1 MRRVLLLC
9 CLLLAWSG
17 GALAHDYANSRL
29 RATTQGADLD
39 VSFLLNAESIVD
51 LISLRKEEL
60 PKTEKARIPEFRD
73 LVLGYLDEHF
83 TVKRGAK
90 QCRRQAPA
98 RFSYM
103 LNTDRVLVDTRYK
116 CANEDNVIELRSELF
131 LTEDTPHQVLA
142 TFVHKHAMER
152 YFFTGGERVATIKLD
167 TLRQRDK
174 PKRVDPG
181 GVRVARPPDGA
192 FGGASRQPSVEKK
205 NDALPVAPEN
215 DAKSADEPKGD
226 DEVGRAEAM
235 GSGFR
240 RFFKDGFAHIFS
252 GIDHILFVLSLLLVT
267 RRWKDLAIVVTG
279 FTVAH
284 SITLALGAFDL
295 VTISSRIVEP
305 VIAASIVYVALENVV
320 SKKPRARLAVTF
332 VFGLV
337 HGFGFSESLRALGL
351 SGRELVPALL
361 GFNLGVEAGQL
372 VIVLPLFLVLLW
384 LQKKERLS
392 RSMLVA
398 ASSVVAVIGAW
409 WFAERLLG

>member
-226 DEVGRAEAM
+226 DEV
-235 GSGFR
+235 
-240 RFFKDGFAHIFS
+240 
-252 GIDHILFVLSLLLVT
+252 
-267 RRWKDLAIVVTG
+267 
-279 FTVAH
+279 
-284 SITLALGAFDL
+284 
-295 VTISSRIVEP
+295 
-305 VIAASIVYVALENVV
+305 
-320 SKKPRARLAVTF
+320 
-332 VFGLV
+332 
-337 HGFGFSESLRALGL
+337 
-351 SGRELVPALL
+351 
-361 GFNLGVEAGQL
+361 
-372 VIVLPLFLVLLW
+372 
-384 LQKKERLS
+384 
-392 RSMLVA
+392 
-398 ASSVVAVIGAW
+398 
-409 WFAERLLG
+409 